1 MATVLEEI
9 VERKKADLPELKARY
24 PRAAT
29 MTLPLSKRSLEHSL
43 RYGSGFILECKK
55 ASPSKGLIR
64 QDFDPK
70 ALAAIY
76 QQYASG
82 ISVLTDEPYF
92 QGHPDYLAAVAQS
105 VKVPVL
111 MKDFFIDPFQV
122 RLARYLGADAILLM
136 LSVLD
141 DASYLALAEEAQKLN
156 LDILTEVAT
165 PGERDRAVKL
175 GARIIGIN
183 NRNLHDMTI
192 DLARTEQLAKAIPED
207 RVVISESGIKTHSDV
222 KRLKAVAKGFLV
234 GSELMSKHDV
244 NLACRQLVLGEH
256 KVCGLTK
263 AADAKAAY
271 DAGATYGGLIFA
283 GKSPRAVTEAEAA
296 TIKAGAPLAYV
307 GVFVDAPAEQVA
319 AIADRLGLF
328 AVQLH
333 GNEDAAYVA
342 ALRGKTQAQ
351 IWKACTVDAVPALA
365 VDRLVVD
372 SQHQGQFG
380 GTGATFDWAKLPQ
393 DAAVPLM
400 LAGGLGP
407 DNVQSAQDVPGIIG
421 LDLNSKLELAP
432 GVKDPALIQK
442 TFQLM
447 RQA

>member
-9 VERKKADLPELKARY
+9 VERKKADLPALKAQF
-24 PRAAT
+24 PRAST

-43 RYGSGFILECKK
+43 RFGSGFILECKK

-64 QDFDPK
+64 PDFDPK
-70 ALAAIY
+70 ALAGIY

-92 QGHPDYLAAVAQS
+92 QGRPEYLAAVAQS
-105 VKVPVL
+105 VTVPVL
-111 MKDFFIDPFQV
+111 MKDFFIDPFQI

-141 DASYLALAEEAQKLN
+141 DNTYLALAEEAKKLN
-156 LDILTEVAT
+156 LDILTEAAT
-165 PGERDRAVKL
+165 AEERDRAVRL

-183 NRNLHDMTI
+183 NRNLHDMSI
-192 DLARTEQLAKAIPED
+192 DLGRTEQLAKGIPED
-207 RVVISESGIKTHSDV
+207 RVVISESGIKSHQDV
-222 KRLKAVAKGFLV
+222 KRLKGTAQGFLV
-234 GSELMSKHDV
+234 GSELMNKADV
-244 NLACRQLVLGEH
+244 NLACRQLILGEH

-271 DAGATYGGLIFA
+271 DAGACYGGLIFA
-283 GKSPRAVTEAEAA
+283 AKSPRAVTEAEAA
-296 TIKAGAPLAYV
+296 TIMAGAKLAYV
-307 GVFVDAPAEQVA
+307 GVFVDTDIEQVA
-319 AIADRLGLF
+319 AISNRLGLF

-333 GNEDAAYVA
+333 GNEDASYVA
-342 ALRGKTQAQ
+342 ALRDKTQAQ
-351 IWKACTVDAVPALA
+351 IWKACTVDAVPDMA

-372 SQHQGQFG
+372 STQQGQFG
-380 GTGATFDWAKLPQ
+380 GTGAVFDWSKLGNQFTAP
-393 DAAVPLM
+393 VM
-400 LAGGLGP
+400 LAGGIGP
-407 DNVQSAQDVPGIIG
+407 DNVQSALGVPGIIG
-421 LDLNSKLELAP
+421 LDLNSKLESAP
-432 GVKDPALIQK
+432 GIKDPALIQQ